1 MEGPATWAWPIGR
14 FLEID
19 MRLDIRELALS
30 DVDLFRMLEWLTSK
44 RADLK
49 LQSAEFTPQGVTTK
63 GTLKSPLGALSYEM
77 VWGLSLEGGVVISK
91 LSNLKLG
98 QSLPIPFLKSIVM
111 EQIYSLLKGL
121 PGVESKGDCI
131 RITGKQVLESQGASL
146 TSELV
151 SLELTHGELRAGFE

>member
-1 MEGPATWAWPIGR
+1 MR
-14 FLEID
+14 ID
-19 MRLDIRELALS
+19 LRELALN
-30 DVDLFRMLEWLTSK
+30 DADLFRMLEWVTSS

-77 VWGLSLEGGVVISK
+77 VWALSIDQGVVVSK

-111 EQIYSLLKGL
+111 EQIHSLLKGL

-131 RITGKQVLESQGASL
+131 RITGKHLLESQGASL
-146 TSELV
+146 TNELV
-151 SLELTHGELRAGFE
+151 SIELAHGELRAGFE

>member
-1 MEGPATWAWPIGR
+1 
-14 FLEID
+14 
-19 MRLDIRELALS
+19 
-30 DVDLFRMLEWLTSK
+30 
-44 RADLK
+44 
-49 LQSAEFTPQGVTTK
+49 
-63 GTLKSPLGALSYEM
+63 M
-77 VWGLSLEGGVVISK
+77 VWVLSLEGGVVISK

-111 EQIYSLLKGL
+111 EQIHSLLKGL